1 MANNYFNQIV
11 QLNVSQTV
19 APEPNQ
25 LQQTAAVVSM
35 GGTEVPVGTM
45 QYIASSADLA
55 DYITPPYDISAISWS
70 AGVVT
75 VDLTNSHGVPVGDT
89 TTIVVMGVSPA
100 AYNGTYTATALDAN
114 SLNYSLASNPG
125 SSTVLG
131 TAVIGNQVYMSA
143 FDQTWWAQGN
153 TQAGYYIY
161 ETGTLV
167 PADVYTAVDTYI
179 DQNPLTVYNWCFLT
193 GMDSDAS
200 AGNTFFLLY
209 NSLTALVKFYMPVR
223 ASTYAN
229 WEGFNTLR
237 NVFLMVQSP
246 DAAPMYELD
255 YAAFAQYMTAFNPSP
270 TNKLPP
276 SQYTFLDG
284 VNAYKPL
291 PQSLI
296 NSFIDDNINFVTT
309 GAEGGITNTILV
321 PGKNLDGT
329 PANVAFSIDW
339 VQIHMNEDLANAV
352 INGSNNPISPLY
364 YNQDGINFL
373 QQVAV
378 NTANRAISTGLAL
391 GQVISVSLDPNE
403 FATNIST
410 GKYRG
415 NFVINAVPFSIYTGQ
430 NPNHYASGIYG
441 GLQASY
447 VPQYGFETIIF
458 NLNVTQFA

>member
-11 QLNVSQTV
+11 RLNVSQTV
-19 APEPNQ
+19 APEPNK

-35 GGTEVPVGTM
+35 GGTEVPTGTM
-45 QYIASSADLA
+45 QYIASYADLET
-55 DYITPPYDISAISWS
+55 YMTPAYDISSISWS
-70 AGVVT
+70 AGVVSVVT
-75 VDLTNSHGVPVGDT
+75 TNNHGIPVGDT
-89 TTIVVMGVSPA
+89 TTIIVSGVTPA
-100 AYNGTYTATALDAN
+100 GYNGTFTATSYNAN
-114 SLNYSLASNPG
+114 TLNYAVASDPG
-125 SSTVLG
+125 ASSVLG
-131 TAVIGNQVYMSA
+131 TLLIGNQVDILA

-153 TQAGYYIY
+153 TQVGYYIY
-161 ETGTLV
+161 ETNTVV
-167 PADVYTAVDTYI
+167 PGDVYALVEDYI
-179 DQNPLTVYNWCFLT
+179 DQNPQTIYNWCFLT

-200 AGNTFFLLY
+200 AGHAFLLGH
-209 NSLTALVKFYMPVR
+209 NALTSIVKFYMPVR
-223 ASTYAN
+223 SSTYAA
-229 WEGFNTLR
+229 WAALTDLR
-237 NVFLMVQSP
+237 NTFIMIQSP
-246 DAAPMYELD
+246 DANASTELD
-255 YAAFAQYMTAFNPSP
+255 VASFAQYITAFDPSP

-284 VNAYKPL
+284 VSAYKPL

-296 NSFIDDNINFVTT
+296 NSFITGNVNFVTT

-329 PANVAFSIDW
+329 PSNVAFSIDW

-373 QQVAV
+373 QQVAA

-391 GQVISVSLDPNE
+391 GQVIVTSLDPNE
-403 FATNIST
+403 FATNVST

-415 NFVINAVPFSIYTGQ
+415 NFVINAVPFTIYTGQ
-430 NPNHYASGIYG
+430 NPSDYASGIYG
-441 GLQASY
+441 GLQAAY
-447 VPQYGFETIIF
+447 VPQYGFEQIVF